1 MLNGDNGKVSAD
13 QNANLQLHFVLL
25 AIPAAPLHNESTSV
39 WEIWLSRSVHV
50 LAILCLYRHV

>member
-1 MLNGDNGKVSAD
+1 VSAD